1 MDKLL
6 TPDQVADFLAV
17 SRKTVYR
24 IIKAGKLEAVNVE
37 SILRIPEES
46 LKAYVN
52 RNKKA
57 NIKER
62 TKKNATAEDL
72 LIFSGAWKGSKEEI
86 KEIIKY
92 IEESRTK
99 AEF

>member
-1 MDKLL
+1 MDRLL
-6 TPDQVADFLAV
+6 TPDQVAEFLAV
-17 SRKTVYR
+17 SKKTVYR

-46 LKAYVN
+46 LKAYVDH
-52 RNKKA
+52 NKKA
-57 NIKER
+57 SIER
-62 TKKNATAEDL
+62 QPKKNATAEDL
-72 LIFSGAWKGSKEEI
+72 LMFSGAWKGSKEEI

-92 IEESRTK
+92 IEESRTE